1 MRLCGARTHA
11 RAPPPRFAA
20 AAMMQRAPILL
31 TTRAAQAQRG
41 VAAVMALA
49 ALCLVAVVLHAPG
62 PAALAQGETIV
73 DKINDQFM
81 ARVEA
86 KQRKADLQTVKDAAH
101 VNQLFGGSFSD
112 GVGSNTWAGTP
123 FQKYDYRDRARTESL
138 KEVSPAKEA
147 EAANCM
153 GLAKAFKGDKMKGL
167 KVTMAQ
173 KAEAMKCMHFV
184 MAQRKGW
191 KARAA
196 KKLAIDTSLPKMAR
210 PGEVH
215 IFKPP
220 KDVLG
225 RRAKFE
231 KKARKLEAE
240 KEAAEAKA
248 REAAMHPHIIKAHHF
263 FPKGKKG
270 AHAKILAEAKKARKE
285 LSGLKRKIPS
295 FVKSQSFD
303 DSQGARKR
311 DDKDVAAKLNF
322 WENIGSVKEKLA
334 TSQDRSKT
342 EYVVTDP
349 MAGARK
355 AQKTSSLLLQKTTM
369 LLQVHQRLNVLH
381 CVRVRRLCAVP

>member
-1 MRLCGARTHA
+1 MAC
-11 RAPPPRFAA
+11 
-20 AAMMQRAPILL
+20 LL
-31 TTRAAQAQRG
+31 
-41 VAAVMALA
+41 
-49 ALCLVAVVLHAPG
+49 
-62 PAALAQGETIV
+62 V
-73 DKINDQFM
+73 D
-81 ARVEA
+81 V
-86 KQRKADLQTVKDAAH
+86 
-101 VNQLFGGSFSD
+101 
-112 GVGSNTWAGTP
+112 
-123 FQKYDYRDRARTESL
+123 
-138 KEVSPAKEA
+138 
-147 EAANCM
+147 
-153 GLAKAFKGDKMKGL
+153 
-167 KVTMAQ
+167 
-173 KAEAMKCMHFV
+173 
-184 MAQRKGW
+184 GW

-311 DDKDVAAKLNF
+311 DDKDVAAKL
-322 WENIGSVKEKLA
+322 IKLA
-334 TSQDRSKT
+334 GRTQTGRNKIFDNFKKELQIMCELKHPRVVGTYGAFESGDVLGGVLVYFTDYGHRWHLHRRCLHLRRAAAVHTTRTIISRSAPLCKT
-342 EYVVTDP
+342 CTALWAAPRFV
-349 MAGARK
+349 
-355 AQKTSSLLLQKTTM
+355 
-369 LLQVHQRLNVLH
+369 
-381 CVRVRRLCAVP
+381 